1 MISGA
6 AVETNSPAKE
16 RTDGET
22 RYRGVALCCGG
33 SGDGGDGGETRHRR
47 SPVVKHSQQVLIYS
61 QHLTLETRDPII
73 LLPSSCPTQPTP
85 TPPSPPLHIR
95 PQPCKIILFTSLLD
109 VHGGA
114 GMQYIYYLGVN
125 IER

>member
-22 RYRGVALCCGG
+22 RYRGVALCGG
-33 SGDGGDGGETRHRR
+33 GGDGGETRHRR

-61 QHLTLETRDPII
+61 QHLTHETRDPII
-73 LLPSSCPTQPTP
+73 SLTFLLPNPTNPNAAVAAFTHKTTAMQNH
-85 TPPSPPLHIR
+85 PLHLPLGCTRGCWNVIYLL
-95 PQPCKIILFTSLLD
+95 PWCK
-109 VHGGA
+109 
-114 GMQYIYYLGVN
+114 Y
-125 IER
+125 